1 MTYPEPEGY
10 GQSLHVNG
18 QATPAEVGLSSTST
32 NVNSFKCHNVD
43 GIAEVLLALERIEQE
58 ELTYEELVFTSLLS
72 SIFKRQLLDLEE
84 RKGTV
89 STTLSEEALTECLN
103 RSIYQSKPKGETTTV
118 SNAVFVRKNM

>member
-32 NVNSFKCHNVD
+32 NVNSFRCHNGD

-58 ELTYEELVFTSLLS
+58 ELTYEQAILLETSMFLNSLN
-72 SIFKRQLLDLEE
+72 IYDQHRDMRRDIRLD
-84 RKGTV
+84 
-89 STTLSEEALTECLN
+89 
-103 RSIYQSKPKGETTTV
+103 I
-118 SNAVFVRKNM
+118 